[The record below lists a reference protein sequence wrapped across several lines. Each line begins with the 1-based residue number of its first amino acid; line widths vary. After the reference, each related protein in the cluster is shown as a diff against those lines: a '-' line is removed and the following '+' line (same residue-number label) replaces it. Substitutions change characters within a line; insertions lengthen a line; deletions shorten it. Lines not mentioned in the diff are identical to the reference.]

1 MNRFTDEPVPAR
13 RPTGRTN
20 GRDIMRKHIMGALAL
35 AATAALTFSACSS
48 GVAGN
53 EADSSDTADGGG
65 TIRIGIKFD
74 QPGLGFQDGAEFTGF
89 DVDVARYIAEKLG
102 YSEDQIQFVE
112 SPSAQR
118 ESMLQTGQV
127 DMILAT
133 YSITDAR
140 KEVVDF
146 AGPYFVAG
154 QDLLVSAD
162 NTDITG
168 PESLEGKN
176 LCSVTGSTSAQKI
189 KDQYPGVNLLERP
202 GYAECATALVA
213 GQVDA
218 VTTDDIILAGLAATD
233 ANKGKLKVV
242 GAPFSTE
249 RYGVGLPKG
258 SDQCEAINTAIGE
271 MIEDGTW
278 ADLITKNTE
287 GTGYTANAA
296 ENPPEQDPCS

>member
-1 MNRFTDEPVPAR
+1 
-13 RPTGRTN
+13 
-20 GRDIMRKHIMGALAL
+20 MRKHTIGALAL

-48 GVAGN
+48 GSVGN
-53 EADSSDTADGGG
+53 EAGSSDTANTADGGG
-65 TIRIGIKFD
+65 KTIRIGIKYD
-74 QPGLGFQDGAEFTGF
+74 QPGLGFQDGANFTGF
-89 DVDVARYIAEKLG
+89 DVDVARYVAGKLG
-102 YSEDQIQFVE
+102 YTEDQIQFVE

-127 DMILAT
+127 DMIFAT

-202 GYAECATALVA
+202 GYAECATALAA

-249 RYGVGLPKG
+249 RYGVGIPQG

-278 ADLITKNTE
+278 EQLIEKNTE
-287 GTGYTANAA
+287 GTGYTPNDA
-296 ENPPEQDPCS
+296 ENPPAQDACS